1 MNRGVKRQPH
11 FPSAEF
17 QHAEIRFL
25 GSYSIVGKAEM
36 ITMLIKDMSDIIRGG
51 RGSGDF
57 SLKHSLRSNLIISQ
71 SLCMLD

>member
-36 ITMLIKDMSDIIRGG
+36 ITMLIKDMSDIIRGEG
-51 RGSGDF
+51 GVEIFHLST
-57 SLKHSLRSNLIISQ
+57 HCVQI
-71 SLCMLD
+71 

>member
-25 GSYSIVGKAEM
+25 GSHSIAGKAEM
-36 ITMLIKDMSDIIRGG
+36 ITMLIKDMSEIIRGG
-51 RGSGDF
+51 GGVEIFHLST
-57 SLKHSLRSNLIISQ
+57 HCVQI
-71 SLCMLD
+71 